1 MIFLLLIIL
10 LYFSSYVVVS
20 RFRRRDRDD
29 LYSNDEDEVLVY
41 RISFWLCTFTLA
53 VAEGAAMLLPVSI
66 ASNEVLLLYPNS
78 YYVKWLNSSL
88 IQGK

>member
-1 MIFLLLIIL
+1 MKAKTNLYRNMNKCGSHIHFSWNENIIIMNLQQSTPFLFYLSLVLQIFLLLIIL

-41 RISFWLCTFTLA
+41 RIR
-53 VAEGAAMLLPVSI
+53 
-66 ASNEVLLLYPNS
+66 
-78 YYVKWLNSSL
+78 
-88 IQGK
+88 

>member
-1 MIFLLLIIL
+1 MISTVSSTIEYFSLFQIFLLLIIL

-41 RISFWLCTFTLA
+41 RIR
-53 VAEGAAMLLPVSI
+53 
-66 ASNEVLLLYPNS
+66 
-78 YYVKWLNSSL
+78 
-88 IQGK
+88 